1 MLQARLTI
9 QLLLAMVEL
18 LQLTFYFK
26 TIFLDIMQ
34 HIDKPVQ
41 KDKAMDNIAIARF
54 EDFSKLLYV
63 DETPPQMGSSCHIG
77 STEQHL
83 A

>member
-1 MLQARLTI
+1 
-9 QLLLAMVEL
+9 
-18 LQLTFYFK
+18 
-26 TIFLDIMQ
+26 MQ

-83 A
+83 AWSV

>member
-1 MLQARLTI
+1 
-9 QLLLAMVEL
+9 
-18 LQLTFYFK
+18 
-26 TIFLDIMQ
+26 MQ

-63 DETPPQMGSSCHIG
+63 D
-77 STEQHL
+77 
-83 A
+83 